1 MEVEHSEIEL
11 LYKKR
16 CFQKYMLSNGQ
27 SLPWIM
33 QQIKNRKVIVL
44 IFTLRWDT
52 KTFHKSRTDSRLATP
67 TVFHG
72 IHHLYSTEY
81 RRKLLALGWQIT
93 KQLSGFLPFLLS
105 NNKNCRLKKREFSL
119 CDKHKKAVKPI
130 IHHNSAVSKSLL
142 EKF

>member
-1 MEVEHSEIEL
+1 MFKQEELVLHKIMEVEYSEIKL
-11 LYKKR
+11 LYEKR
-16 CFQKYMLSNGQ
+16 CFHKYMLSNGQ

-52 KTFHKSRTDSRLATP
+52 KTFHKSRTDRRLATP
-67 TVFHG
+67 SVFHG

-93 KQLSGFLPFLLS
+93 KQLSGFLTKQQQKLQIKETCSFPFVINTKKLL
-105 NNKNCRLKKREFSL
+105 NR
-119 CDKHKKAVKPI
+119 
-130 IHHNSAVSKSLL
+130 
-142 EKF
+142 